1 MVRVGPGGQGWG
13 GMCVQTP
20 PHPGPDPAVIYG
32 WEIRS
37 EADRVPRET
46 RAGIQACDIGDNDA
60 VAPSLRWKSAFSSHR
75 QEPKLPAVLCVRRVS
90 PRRG

>member
-1 MVRVGPGGQGWG
+1 MVRVGPGGRVWG
-13 GMCVQTP
+13 GMCIRTP
-20 PHPGPDPAVIYG
+20 PGPDAAVVCG

-37 EADRVPRET
+37 GADRVPRET

-60 VAPSLRWKSAFSSHR
+60 VAPSLRRKSAFSSHR
-75 QEPKLPAVLCVRRVS
+75 QQPKLPVVLCVHRVS